1 MCRDPDHD
9 GGAVLTYRILTN
21 PTINQR
27 PHDDYEQITTIRAND
42 EHLNYLP
49 IAPALIDIITAAWH
63 GGAYDI
69 RIIVDVPRPLRHS
82 GTMVH
87 FIGAPDISDISAPHD
102 NVLLRWHTDQMSS
115 DIAMLV
121 GLCEQYGSYIIS
133 WRPNIGD
140 HPILRS
146 RRRKCGCDD
155 DGSRRIAMPIIDIT
169 SQLRRAQ
176 QIAPADMVITYTTM
190 RVQVQGIAWVES
202 SHP

>member
-1 MCRDPDHD
+1 MCRDPNHD
-9 GGAVLTYRILTN
+9 GGAVLTYSMISN
-21 PTINQR
+21 PIISQR
-27 PHDDYEQITTIRAND
+27 PHDDYEITTIQPAHNHYD
-42 EHLNYLP
+42 YLP
-49 IAPALIDIITAAWH
+49 IAPSLDDIIESAWH
-63 GGAYDI
+63 SGAYDI

-121 GLCEQYGSYIIS
+121 GLCERYGSYIIS

-155 DGSRRIAMPIIDIT
+155 NGSRRIAMPNINIT
-169 SQLRRAQ
+169 NQLRHAQ